1 MRNPGFDSG
10 CLKSFLI
17 RINNYILLGVTAHR
31 EGINGE
37 DNIFS
42 CAFCSTTIKYI
53 DHAPHD
59 VETSNCSDWGKGLHN
74 TEVACLLLSQ
84 QLQVRFSEFPNFS
97 EEKLLMSL
105 RLIDGAG

>member
-1 MRNPGFDSG
+1 M
-10 CLKSFLI
+10 
-17 RINNYILLGVTAHR
+17 LGVTAHR

-59 VETSNCSDWGKGLHN
+59 VETSNCSDWGRGLHGK
-74 TEVACLLLSQ
+74 EVAYLLLTQ
-84 QLQVRFSEFPNFS
+84 QPGFNYQHSRNLSRGKIIDVAEVDYWRWL
-97 EEKLLMSL
+97 EESGQWLENV
-105 RLIDGAG
+105 D